1 MQQADRA
8 KDNVREQMEDSM
20 KIELGAKNCLYP
32 LPTVLVGANVNGR
45 ANYITIAHVGIADPG
60 CVTLGMNK
68 AHYTNAGIKE
78 NRAFSVNIP
87 SIGLVEET
95 DYCGL
100 VSGKNTDKGAL
111 FESFYG
117 KLKTAPMIKQCPIN
131 MECRLIQTVDFPRHD
146 LFIGEVVDTYC
157 DEQCLTDDAV
167 DFSKV
172 QPILFVMTD
181 TSYWRL
187 GKRLAKAWDVGKRRI
202 H

>member
-1 MQQADRA
+1 
-8 KDNVREQMEDSM
+8 M

-100 VSGKNTDKGAL
+100 VSGKNTAPTSSADRTHGML
-111 FESFYG
+111 GSFHG
-117 KLKTAPMIKQCPIN
+117 CG
-131 MECRLIQTVDFPRHD
+131 R
-146 LFIGEVVDTYC
+146 
-157 DEQCLTDDAV
+157 
-167 DFSKV
+167 
-172 QPILFVMTD
+172 
-181 TSYWRL
+181 
-187 GKRLAKAWDVGKRRI
+187 
-202 H
+202 